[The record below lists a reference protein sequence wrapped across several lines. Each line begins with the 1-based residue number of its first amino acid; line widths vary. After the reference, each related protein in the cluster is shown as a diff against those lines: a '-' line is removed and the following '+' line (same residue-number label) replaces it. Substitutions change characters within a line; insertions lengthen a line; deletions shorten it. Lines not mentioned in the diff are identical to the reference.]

1 LNLSNRSNGL
11 KEAYVVV
18 RVRICFWALL
28 RGWLFGVVLGLVV
41 GGGFGTLLVPV
52 LGTVLGGATGAVM
65 GAIVGLPFAVLVAP
79 ASLLPRSAVVDR
91 AWPAIVAAGL
101 SFVLLSKVMFS
112 EASLDA
118 SSEDLAIFVGTA
130 VAAALI
136 TGLFGRAITRRVR
149 VRALRTPETFVYFAL
164 GGTLV
169 SIARLVMVEGW
180 IHAGPW
186 IALLCAFVGF
196 IGGGILGLVLIG
208 YNLLV
213 TKEPA
218 AE

>member
-1 LNLSNRSNGL
+1 M
-11 KEAYVVV
+11 VV

-28 RGWLFGVVLGLVV
+28 RGWLFGVVLGSVV

-79 ASLLPRSAVVDR
+79 ASLLPRSVVVDR

-112 EASLDA
+112 GASLDA
-118 SSEDLAIFVGTA
+118 SQDLAIFVGLAA
-130 VAAALI
+130 VAALI
-136 TGLFGRAITRRVR
+136 TGLFGRAITRRAR
-149 VRALRTPETFVYFAL
+149 IRGLRTPETFVYFAL
-164 GGTLV
+164 AGTLV
-169 SIARLVMVEGW
+169 STARFVMAEGW

-196 IGGGILGLVLIG
+196 FGGGILGLVLIG